1 MPKCI
6 AKFTITI
13 SNKNGDALE
22 PLSKQYK
29 EWHASGGGV
38 VGNVRALQPYD
49 YEILESDRVGVKDD
63 VYLDGMEKWSNR
75 MNALMSMS
83 RECFEKYFVPVE

>member
-13 SNKNGDALE
+13 SNSNGNALGPITE
-22 PLSKQYK
+22 QYK
-29 EWHASGGGV
+29 EWHESGGGV

-49 YEILESDRVGVKDD
+49 YVVLSPNKIGVSDDIYLEGSSNWENR
-63 VYLDGMEKWSNR
+63 EK
-75 MNALMSMS
+75 ALMSMTP
-83 RECFEKYFVPVE
+83 ECFEKYFVPVE

>member
-13 SNKNGDALE
+13 SNSNGDALDPPNE
-22 PLSKQYK
+22 QYN
-29 EWHASGGGV
+29 EWHESGGGV

-49 YEILESDRVGVKDD
+49 YVVLSPTEIGVADD
-63 VYLDGMEKWSNR
+63 VYSSLENWRNHD
-75 MNALMSMS
+75 NALMGMTH
-83 RECFEKYFVPVE
+83 ECFEKYFIPVE